1 MLEREYKK
9 DQYEIA
15 AKIKM
20 KNTKL
25 IKEEKLEE
33 KQIHNKGKQAEKRK
47 QLSGKDLEA
56 FKRKNRER
64 KIIER
69 KNYLDEVRK
78 KNSEASNKRKQKF

>member
-1 MLEREYKK
+1 
-9 DQYEIA
+9 
-15 AKIKM
+15 M

-78 KNSEASNKRKQKF
+78 KNVEASNKRKQKF